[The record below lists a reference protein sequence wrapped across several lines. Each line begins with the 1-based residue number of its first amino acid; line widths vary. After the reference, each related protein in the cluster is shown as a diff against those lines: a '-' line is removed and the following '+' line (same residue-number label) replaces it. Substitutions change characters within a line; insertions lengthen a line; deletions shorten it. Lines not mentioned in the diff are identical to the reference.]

1 MSISTMISVEIK
13 VLMPHAEL
21 DLRWKD
27 VLAIKATVD
36 QEKCTGCGQCVDV
49 CPIEAIELDNG
60 MAVISDECIECGA
73 CVDTCPTEAI
83 SLPL

>member
-1 MSISTMISVEIK
+1 MRPQHGRRALVM
-13 VLMPHAEL
+13 
-21 DLRWKD
+21 
-27 VLAIKATVD
+27 KATVD

-73 CVDTCPTEAI
+73 CVDACPMEAI

>member
-1 MSISTMISVEIK
+1 M
-13 VLMPHAEL
+13 
-21 DLRWKD
+21 
-27 VLAIKATVD
+27 KATVD

-73 CVDTCPTEAI
+73 CVDACPMEAI